1 MNPLLAEYTFPLF
14 SSIKPADIEP
24 ALDCVL
30 QQNRVALTS
39 LLQQSTYTWENLMM
53 PLEELSVKLHKLW
66 APVGHLH
73 SVMDSQELRD
83 IYSRCL
89 PKLTDYATEVAQN
102 ENLYKAVQ
110 AVKDSRQF
118 VLLTQAQQQT
128 INHALRDFRLSG
140 VDLPLVKKQEFA
152 ELQKQLSQL
161 TTTFSQNVLDATQ
174 SWTLLINDEKE
185 LTGLNEYALVSAKE
199 AAESKG
205 KQGYLLTLEF
215 PSYLAVMQYA
225 DDRVL
230 RQKIYDVYV
239 TRASGLGP
247 DQGKHDNSQVM
258 LAILKVRR
266 SIATVLNFKN
276 YSEYSLATKM
286 ADSPEEVLSFLRDLA
301 RRSKPL
307 AEQDMKELRAF
318 AKAEHGIDDLKPWD
332 MTYYSEKLREQR
344 FAISD
349 DDVRPYF
356 PITQVLPGLFKLLNT
371 LYGITIAENKTADV
385 WHDEVKFFEVKDKSG
400 QAIGYFYIDLYAREH
415 KRGGAWMD
423 DCQVRHK
430 TNTGIELPI
439 AFVVCNFS
447 RPLAG
452 KAALLTHDEVTTLF
466 HEFGHA
472 FHHLLTKVDCADV
485 AGINGV
491 AWDAVEL
498 PSQFMEN
505 WCWQPDVM
513 VWISGHHETGE
524 PLPDVL
530 FQRLLTAKN
539 YQSGLQMMRQLEF
552 ALFDFI
558 LHQEFDEHFTAQKIQ
573 EILDA
578 VRAEVAVVPRVDYN
592 RFQHSFTHIFGGGYA
607 AGYYSYKW
615 AEVLSSDAFAKF
627 EETGLLESD
636 AGLAFLENILEMG
649 GSEDMKVLYRKFR
662 GRDATIDALL
672 RHSGIL
678 EEYIPLPL

>member
-1 MNPLLAEYTFPLF
+1 M
-14 SSIKPADIEP
+14 
-24 ALDCVL
+24 L
-30 QQNRVALTS
+30 QQNRVALKS
-39 LLQQSTYTWENLMM
+39 LLQQSAYTWENLMM
-53 PLEELSVKLHKLW
+53 PLEDLSVKLHKLW
-66 APVGHLH
+66 APVSHLY
-73 SVMDSQELRD
+73 SVMDSQDLRD
-83 IYSRCL
+83 VYSRCL
-89 PKLTDYATEVAQN
+89 PKITDYATEVAQN
-102 ENLYKAVQ
+102 ELLYQAVR
-110 AVKDSRQF
+110 AVKDGRQF
-118 VLLTQAQQQT
+118 ALLTQAQQQT

-185 LTGLNEYALVSAKE
+185 LTGLNDYALASAKE
-199 AAESKG
+199 AAQARGQE
-205 KQGYLLTLEF
+205 GYLLTLEF

-225 DDRVL
+225 DDRAL

-247 DQGKHDNSQVM
+247 DQGKYDNTQVM
-258 LAILKVRR
+258 LNILKTRR
-266 SIATVLNFKN
+266 SLAKLLNFEN
-276 YSEYSLATKM
+276 YADYSLATKM
-286 ADSPEEVLSFLRDLA
+286 ADSPEEVLNFLRDLA

-318 AKAEHGIDDLKPWD
+318 AKAGYGVDDLKPWD
-332 MTYYSEKLREQR
+332 MTYYSEKCREQR

-371 LYGITIAENKTADV
+371 LYGITIAEDKTADV
-385 WHDEVKFFEVKDKSG
+385 WHEDVKFFEVKDVAH
-400 QAIGYFYIDLYAREH
+400 QTIGYFYIDLYAREH

-423 DCQVRHK
+423 DCQVRRK

-513 VWISGHHETGE
+513 AWISGHHETGE

-558 LHQEFDEHFTAQKIQ
+558 LHQEFDDSFTAQKIQ

-592 RFQHSFTHIFGGGYA
+592 RFQHGFTHIFGGGYA

-678 EEYIPLPL
+678 GEYIAVPL